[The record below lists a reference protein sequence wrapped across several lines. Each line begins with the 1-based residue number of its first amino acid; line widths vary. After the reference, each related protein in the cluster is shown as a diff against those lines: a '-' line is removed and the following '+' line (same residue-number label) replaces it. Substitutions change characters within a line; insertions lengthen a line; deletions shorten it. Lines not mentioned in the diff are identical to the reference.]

1 MATIVTKKE
10 LQTKLNL
17 AISQEEWVKLQRR
30 ELPVS
35 DFNYSILQEMK
46 QDGAGCGQS
55 LAE

>member
-17 AISQEEWVKLQRR
+17 AISQEEWVKLQMR

-35 DFNYSILQEMK
+35 EDRKSVV
-46 QDGAGCGQS
+46 
-55 LAE
+55 